1 MKLTR
6 GEFCQFGIHTRF
18 ELLKEFGKHVIKRKV
33 KMKLISVYRIFDFY
47 VEVYENAGSNSLEK
61 IEPLRNIQFLELYKT
76 MEG

>member
-18 ELLKEFGKHVIKRKV
+18 ELLKEFGKHVIERKV

-47 VEVYENAGSNSLEK
+47 VEVYENIGSNSLEK
-61 IEPLRNIQFLELYKT
+61 IEPLRNIRFLELYQGI
-76 MEG
+76 ES